1 MNEKTVTLDT
11 LGHDIRDRREAT
23 QKTDDG
29 GNLLFAHYAAVAVL
43 DGIAR
48 KDAFAN
54 LKSIIGDDTVEKAE
68 WLKFSLR
75 RVGMGFR
82 VIKGT
87 ASKPAHKKATEI
99 IKAWKTGKFS
109 KGNGLNTRYLEML
122 GGSRNQKTIELKLA
136 DVLKEFKTQNKIDV
150 AMGIVAEVFG
160 LAEVV

>member
-1 MNEKTVTLDT
+1 MDQKTVTLVT
-11 LGHDIRDRREAT
+11 LGNDIAERRIST
-23 QKTDDG
+23 QKTDEG
-29 GNLLFAHYAAVAVL
+29 GNLLFAHYAAVAVV

-54 LKSIIGDDTVEKAE
+54 LKTILGDDTVEKAE

-87 ASKPAHKKATEI
+87 PAKPAHKKKTEI
-99 IKAWKTGKFS
+99 IRAWKTGKFS

-122 GGSRNQKTIELKLA
+122 GGSRNNKTIELKLEE
-136 DVLKEFKTQNKIDV
+136 VLKEFKTQNKVDV

-160 LAEVV
+160 LATV